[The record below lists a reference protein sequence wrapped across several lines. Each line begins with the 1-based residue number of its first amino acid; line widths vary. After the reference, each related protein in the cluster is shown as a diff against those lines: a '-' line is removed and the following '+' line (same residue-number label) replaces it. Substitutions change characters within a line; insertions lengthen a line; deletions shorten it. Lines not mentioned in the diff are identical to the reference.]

1 VSKLLPREKAI
12 RFGISSLTD
21 EELLALIIKS
31 AYKNK
36 SVYELVDEL
45 LEVSNGFEN
54 LLSLTYE
61 ELISI
66 KGIKQAKAF
75 EIIAILEIAKRI
87 NKIDRIEE
95 TNYDQPNKVVNWL
108 RTNIAFSDKEEFLTI
123 YLNGKGSI
131 IKSEIMFKGNKN
143 SSMVGIDEILRKAI
157 LIKASY
163 ILVAHNHP
171 SGNIE
176 PSVADIEITERLAK
190 SASMIG
196 IPLLDHIII
205 SKNDY
210 FSFKNNDMLKWLRW
224 KRSY

>member
-1 VSKLLPREKAI
+1 MSKLLPREKAI

-210 FSFKNNDMLKWLRW
+210 FSFKNNDMLK
-224 KRSY
+224 